1 MLVLLLAAGNGGR
14 PPAAPADSTVG
25 TGQGT
30 ARSSHQNGHHP
41 AIVRL
46 TLAAVV
52 CRVLYEPQLN
62 KWGWM
67 VRIARKRAR
76 GGPLPA
82 AAPLTEARPRGRP
95 PVISNERLLEV
106 AREVFLEF
114 GIRATTL
121 EVATRAGVA
130 EGTIFHRFK
139 SKDELFR
146 AAMQF
151 DPDQALAFVESL
163 PGYAGKGELRA
174 TLVRFAEGF
183 LELGRVA
190 VPVMMRSGSNPE
202 SQLCG
207 PFTDERS
214 QRFRR
219 VVRAISAFF
228 EAEMDAGRLRRKNP
242 EVLARMLLGS
252 LHHYCV
258 SELVAR
264 DVGGLSLPNFARE
277 VVDVLLAADVV
288 EVGENVGGARGA
300 AARRHRGEGHSK

>member
-1 MLVLLLAAGNGGR
+1 MPMA
-14 PPAAPADSTVG
+14 
-25 TGQGT
+25 
-30 ARSSHQNGHHP
+30 H
-41 AIVRL
+41 
-46 TLAAVV
+46 
-52 CRVLYEPQLN
+52 
-62 KWGWM
+62 
-67 VRIARKRAR
+67 IARKPAR
-76 GGPLPA
+76 GGSSPA
-82 AAPLTEARPRGRP
+82 VAPPTEARPRGRP

-106 AREVFLEF
+106 AREVFLEL

-139 SKDELFR
+139 SKEELFR

-151 DPDQALAFVESL
+151 DPDQALAFVEGL

-174 TLVRFAEGF
+174 TLVRFAEEF

-190 VPVMMRSGSNPE
+190 VPVMMMSWSNPE

-228 EAEMDAGRLRRKNP
+228 EAEMDAGRLRRRNP

-264 DVGGLSLPNFARE
+264 DVGGLSLPSFARE

-288 EVGENVGGARGA
+288 EGGETAGGARGA
-300 AARRHRGEGHSK
+300 AAPQRRGEEGHSK